1 MSTNKEDTFSK
12 LSTEFE
18 ASYSALFVSAS
29 VKGGFSSNNEKSSL
43 TEKGKGLKISFKVR
57 KVTIQ
62 RPWLDPIVLCYPT
75 LGMKGMEAGA
85 WSSGDLNKSNK
96 GQFPLLPTAMVVAK
110 DVEISWETVDK
121 TFEKTLKETSSN
133 ASAKVT
139 IQF

>member
-12 LSTEFE
+12 LSTEVE
-18 ASYSALFVSAS
+18 ASYSALIASAS
-29 VKGGFSSNNEKSSL
+29 VKGGFSSDNEKSSL
-43 TEKGKGLKISFKVR
+43 TEQGTDLKISFKVR

-96 GQFPLLPTAMVVAK
+96 GRFPLLPTAMVVAK
-110 DVEISWETVDK
+110 DVNISWGTVK
-121 TFEKTLKETSSN
+121 SSLENTLKKTDSN
-133 ASAKVT
+133 ASVKVS
-139 IQF
+139 I